1 MVAEEQPWV
10 WDMVNWALG
19 APRRHSGGYRHT
31 RSAALRGDTRGASRA
46 PLAGDRRGDKDD
58 GAHLAHERSQPH
70 VGRALVRA
78 EPELG
83 IVIRCHRKLEIP
95 CGAKEKVTR
104 ERSCSA
110 RNVDPA
116 GASCGM
122 GIVDRETGVMGPPGP
137 QMWLRPDGI
146 KASPPFEATRE
157 KGLCS
162 GKPLLVGARAWD
174 CPQEPLC
181 PRVAPEG
188 GRRQFPHAAAGEG
201 APALTILEG
210 VDVAKDPEPVVLPLG

>member
-19 APRRHSGGYRHT
+19 APRRHSDGYRHT
-31 RSAALRGDTRGASRA
+31 RRAALRGDARGASQA
-46 PLAGDRRGDKDD
+46 PLAGDRRGDEDD
-58 GAHLAHERSQPH
+58 GAHLAHERSQPR
-70 VGRALVRA
+70 VARALVRA

-110 RNVDPA
+110 GNVGPA
-116 GASCGM
+116 GASCGT

-157 KGLCS
+157 EGLCS
-162 GKPLLVGARAWD
+162 GKPLLVGARAWG
-174 CPQEPLC
+174 LS
-181 PRVAPEG
+181 PRAIVSSCGP
-188 GRRQFPHAAAGEG
+188 RRGKEAASPRCCRRRGSSTHH
-201 APALTILEG
+201 P
-210 VDVAKDPEPVVLPLG
+210 